1 MTFHIKEGGSWY
13 AADPAKGIWVK
24 DGGTW
29 QEADSVWIKDGGTW
43 RQGYQKSDPVTYTM
57 ELNVFAT
64 YQSRFARGTSW
75 GTSSNGPASG
85 TSGTRTIACG
95 RYFTGSN
102 TQRYY
107 GLMNFAF
114 AANPNED
121 TELLG
126 VKMQTRPVVTSAT
139 LRLTRD
145 TVTHGVGTPTSG
157 SIYIAPYN
165 GATSDS
171 APDTADVDFSKATSA
186 QSVVGLTR
194 GSNITID
201 LDQDIIDELASTGTL
216 AVTNVNSG
224 LNNSGSSLDQSYMWF
239 FGMHNVSDAS
249 KRPLITVTL
258 DYA

>member
-1 MTFHIKEGGSWY
+1 MEFYIRNGGSWRQ
-13 AADPAKGIWVK
+13 ADPAKGIYVYN
-24 DGGTW
+24 GGW
-29 QEADSVWIKDGGTW
+29 KEAQEVWIRNGGAW
-43 RQGYQKSDPVTYTM
+43 HKGYQKSDPVTYTM

-75 GTSSNGPASG
+75 GTSSNGPAGG

-102 TQRYY
+102 TKRYY

-121 TELLG
+121 TELLA

-171 APDTADVDFSKATSA
+171 APDPADVDFSKATSA

-224 LNNSGSSLDQSYMWF
+224 LNDSGASLDQSYMWF
-239 FGMHNVSDAS
+239 FGMHNVTDAS

>member
-1 MTFHIKEGGSWY
+1 MDFYIRNGGSWRK
-13 AADPAKGIWVK
+13 ADPAKGIYVYNSGWK
-24 DGGTW
+24 EA
-29 QEADSVWIKDGGTW
+29 QEVWIRNNGAW
-43 RQGYQKSDPVTYTM
+43 HQGYQKSDPVTYTM

-75 GTSSNGPASG
+75 GTSSNGPAAG

-95 RYFTGSN
+95 RYYLGGN
-102 TQRYY
+102 TKRYY

-114 AANPNED
+114 AANPNEA
-121 TELLG
+121 TELLA
-126 VKMQTRPVVTSAT
+126 VKMQTRPVVKSAT

-145 TVTHGVGTPTSG
+145 TVVHGSSNPSSG

-171 APDTADVDFSKATSA
+171 APDPADVDFSKAESA
-186 QSVVGLTR
+186 SVVGLTR

-216 AVTNVNSG
+216 AITNVNSG
-224 LNNSGSSLDQSYMWF
+224 LNNSGASEDQSYLWF
-239 FGMHNVSDAS
+239 FGMHNVTDGS

-258 DYA
+258 DYS